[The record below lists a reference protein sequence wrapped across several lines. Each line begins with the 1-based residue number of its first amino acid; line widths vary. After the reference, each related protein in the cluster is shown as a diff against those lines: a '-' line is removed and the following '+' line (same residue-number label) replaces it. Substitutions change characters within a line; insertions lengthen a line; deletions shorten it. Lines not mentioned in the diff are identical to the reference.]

1 MIIRRIPVRHKME
14 VRMDQ
19 ACPRRGHKVGQ
30 HYCIFESNPPL
41 RDKREREFG
50 GHAFHVFFAKRT
62 RVLKGLLYCFFYIS
76 GYRHLE
82 LQVHYSRSSPGK
94 RVKPELKIQELFIKT
109 LGRVENRCFS

>member
-1 MIIRRIPVRHKME
+1 MRKPNKMVFGKNCHGIILSVR
-14 VRMDQ
+14 
-19 ACPRRGHKVGQ
+19 HKVGQ

-94 RVKPELKIQELFIKT
+94 RVKPELKIQELFI
-109 LGRVENRCFS
+109 